1 MLRATQMLVG
11 ADDDSD
17 RRQEHFALLTL
28 REEGELAAA
37 SCSLTV
43 TTMWQAATVYW
54 LCVCY
59 KIWSAVAVAVAFTGT
74 VAIWIVL
81 VSVVKRIVKK
91 SNLAKFAEDT
101 ECQPRRGL

>member
-43 TTMWQAATVYW
+43 TAMWQAATV
-54 LCVCY
+54 
-59 KIWSAVAVAVAFTGT
+59 
-74 VAIWIVL
+74 
-81 VSVVKRIVKK
+81 
-91 SNLAKFAEDT
+91 
-101 ECQPRRGL
+101 